1 MTEAARAFAVQA
13 LVRDLLDVADNL
25 SRAREA
31 ASSGAAKG
39 EGGGDSASPS
49 SAPERLASLVQ
60 GVELTERVLLS
71 AFRSAGVEPFEPS
84 GEAFD
89 PNEMEAM
96 FEVPVSAAAVA
107 AGGGTGSGSK
117 EPLPGHVAVVT
128 KKGYKLNGRVVRPA
142 QVGVFKG

>member
-1 MTEAARAFAVQA
+1 MVKN
-13 LVRDLLDVADNL
+13 LLDVADNL

-31 ASSGAAKG
+31 ANSGGNGSGSGKEA
-39 EGGGDSASPS
+39 GDSS
-49 SAPERLASLVQ
+49 SSNNAPERLASLVQ
-60 GVELTERVLLS
+60 GVELTEKVLLS
-71 AFRSAGVEPFEPS
+71 AFRSAGVEPFEPQ

-96 FEVPVSAAAVA
+96 FEVPISAAAA
-107 AGGGTGSGSK
+107 EGSEK
-117 EPLPGHVAVVT
+117 EPSPGHVAVVT

>member
-1 MTEAARAFAVQA
+1 MA
-13 LVRDLLDVADNL
+13 DKINVAIIGVGNC
-25 SRAREA
+25 
-31 ASSGAAKG
+31 AS
-39 EGGGDSASPS
+39 
-49 SAPERLASLVQ
+49 SLVQ
-60 GVELTERVLLS
+60 GVELTEKVLLS

-96 FEVPVSAAAVA
+96 FEVPVSAAAGGG
-107 AGGGTGSGSK
+107 AGGEK
-117 EPLPGHVAVVT
+117 EPAPAAGHVAVVT